1 MLVDSG
7 RELNVAVGPM
17 NPVISDFIQ
26 RNMRPNEI
34 TQRVA
39 TYFDQ
44 QKALVDL
51 IVVII
56 PDFPPGIYG
65 KLLKIEYVLF

>member
-1 MLVDSG
+1 MLIDSG

-17 NPVISDFIQ
+17 NPVFNNFIQ

-34 TQRVA
+34 TQIVA
-39 TYFDQ
+39 AYFEQ
-44 QKALVDL
+44 QKTLVDL

-65 KLLKIEYVLF
+65 KL